1 MRRRAVVPSL
11 HRKYIANMVDMFAE
25 SALHGAATLAAA
37 HQVHF
42 SNLVAAAV
50 LQSNGQPAYPPYF
63 LAVYVQLSPDLSKMT
78 MAACSLKRRMDNIS
92 TRQIAECY
100 LTQQ

>member
-37 HQVHF
+37 QQVGPCVF
-42 SNLVAAAV
+42 
-50 LQSNGQPAYPPYF
+50 QF
-63 LAVYVQLSPDLSKMT
+63 MT
-78 MAACSLKRRMDNIS
+78 VEPFKY
-92 TRQIAECY
+92 T
-100 LTQQ
+100 